1 MLKIKQAIIVEG
13 KYDKIK
19 LSSILDGVIIVT
31 NGFRIFKDEE
41 KLALIRYYAGTT
53 GVILLT
59 DSDRAGF
66 KIRNYIKGAVKGG
79 KVYNVYSPDIYGK
92 EARKEKASAEGK
104 LGVEGISKELL
115 LEAFAKA
122 GINADEGTPSVD
134 PITKADLFEFGL
146 SGCNNSSE
154 MRRTLQRHLGLP
166 ELLSASSLLDVLNT
180 MMTKEELSVLLERL
194 FAGER
199 SE

>member
-92 EARKEKASAEGK
+92 ETRKEKASAEGK

-122 GINADEGTPSVD
+122 GITADESKPSVD
-134 PITKADLFEFGL
+134 PITKTDLFELGL

-154 MRRTLQRHLGLP
+154 MRRILQRHLGLP
-166 ELLSASSLLDVLNT
+166 ELLSASSLLEVLNT

-194 FAGER
+194 FIGER
-199 SE
+199 GE